1 MFLFLFYSC
10 FCCVVNITGYLGHR
24 PTPRFGFRCGMH
36 NTLIAT
42 NKNTKAIV
50 YTKML
55 LCATTLCGDFLRPR
69 YVFLACQHPPCRKG
83 VKSQK
88 TACGCPCGGVEK
100 IKETK
105 QKTTERRFGQAV
117 RREAGKQR
125 DLGSNLLQLPFSSN
139 VVVCGHCLGTLSLT
153 INETLKWLSSLPTI
167 MQKSY

>member
-1 MFLFLFYSC
+1 MSVSVSVSLSLSLSLYLSLSCLLLFCFCFVFVLFLFCMFLFLLYSC
-10 FCCVVNITGYLGHR
+10 FYCVVNITGYHGHCL
-24 PTPRFGFRCGMH
+24 TPRFGFRCGMH
-36 NTLIAT
+36 DTLIAT

-100 IKETK
+100 LKK
-105 QKTTERRFGQAV
+105 QNK
-117 RREAGKQR
+117 KQLR
-125 DLGSNLLQLPFSSN
+125 DGLA
-139 VVVCGHCLGTLSLT
+139 
-153 INETLKWLSSLPTI
+153 KR
-167 MQKSY
+167 